1 MQLSQFKLFRL
12 IYIILLFFIL
22 SVQPGSAEETDILD
36 FLPAI
41 LAGRAACDIDPSQ
54 EILVTPY
61 FNESDM
67 KEIRDVFSSATS
79 NSPQNMVH
87 DGIDISPNGDL
98 KPFQAACSGRI
109 EWMYTFDDQV
119 TVMLACDSTYLLQY
133 NFESQAPGTGQTQ
146 LDNITVTEGQTVTQ
160 GDIIGYLYAA
170 NPERAHV
177 HFTLFGETLRCR
189 IYT

>member
-1 MQLSQFKLFRL
+1 MKLSHIKLFKLNL
-12 IYIILLFFIL
+12 IILFLFVLF
-22 SVQPGSAEETDILD
+22 VQPGSAEETDVLD

-61 FNESDM
+61 VNESDM
-67 KEIRDVFSSATS
+67 RKINGVFSTVTTS
-79 NSPQNMVH
+79 SPHNMVH
-87 DGIDISPNGDL
+87 DGLDIYPHGDL

-119 TVMLACDSTYLLQY
+119 TIMMACDSTYSLQY

-146 LDNITVTEGQTVTQ
+146 LDNITVTESSCA
-160 GDIIGYLYAA
+160 LYFIKELGTAL
-170 NPERAHV
+170 P
-177 HFTLFGETLRCR
+177 
-189 IYT
+189 